1 MNREKVFVRRARD
14 ARKADLRRKFASGSD
29 VEFLSEYPSELSAD
43 VSPEPRGRRE
53 EASFDAKPSS
63 ENISILSTG
72 IYSAPVSRNRSAELP
87 ASADI
92 IRHTRLEKL
101 IFDELTALF
110 SYELADPTL
119 EGVLVS
125 GISLSADGGM
135 VKAAVIL
142 PLHCH
147 PDRQSVAT
155 VLKAL
160 ERASGFIRVR
170 LSEAM
175 GLKRTPAVRFS
186 FDALADAA
194 RRAAIALEAAS
205 HQDTSEEESP

>member
-1 MNREKVFVRRARD
+1 MKREKEFVRRVRD
-14 ARKADLRRKFASGSD
+14 ARKADLRRKFASESD
-29 VEFLSEYPSELSAD
+29 VEFLSEFPSELMAD
-43 VSPEPRGRRE
+43 VRPEPRGHQAE
-53 EASFDAKPSS
+53 PSFDTMWSE
-63 ENISILSTG
+63 ENISAVNTCDYPPSI
-72 IYSAPVSRNRSAELP
+72 SRIQSAERSD
-87 ASADI
+87 SADSV
-92 IRHTRLEKL
+92 RHTRLEKL

-135 VKAAVIL
+135 VKAAVML

-170 LSEAM
+170 LSEAL

-194 RRAAIALEAAS
+194 RRGAVALEAAS
-205 HQDTSEEESP
+205 HQDTSEEEPT